1 MNFNEKNERYLLMS
15 IFNNLSDVFA
25 SITDYDNCIFDKLC
39 SDENYK
45 LMMSIVN
52 FSNVINSE
60 LNTYKISDENKKRKV
75 DFI

>member
-1 MNFNEKNERYLLMS
+1 MNNEKNERYLLMN
-15 IFNNLSDVFA
+15 IFNNMNDVYA
-25 SITDYDNCIFDKLC
+25 AITDYDQCIFNKLC

-75 DFI
+75 EFI